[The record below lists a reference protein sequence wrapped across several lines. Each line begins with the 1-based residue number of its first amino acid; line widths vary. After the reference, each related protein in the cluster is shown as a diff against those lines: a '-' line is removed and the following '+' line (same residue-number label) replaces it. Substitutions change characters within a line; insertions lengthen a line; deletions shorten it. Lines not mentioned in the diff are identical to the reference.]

1 MESCI
6 RHAKEVGVFIP
17 LVLRSHGL
25 QRNGKMR
32 SILISDINSSY
43 TGEWVY

>member
-1 MESCI
+1 MTTESNKRRCQIMESCI
-6 RHAKEVGVFIP
+6 RHAKEVGVIIP

-32 SILISDINSSY
+32 SALI
-43 TGEWVY
+43 T